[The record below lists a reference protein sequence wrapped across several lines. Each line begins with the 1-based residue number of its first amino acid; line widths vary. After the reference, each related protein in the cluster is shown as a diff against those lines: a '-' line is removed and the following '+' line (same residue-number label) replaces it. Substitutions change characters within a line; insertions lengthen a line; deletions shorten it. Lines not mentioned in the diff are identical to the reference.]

1 MPTGPPAD
9 KSRQTSAGKS
19 FFGRKLYKERP
30 TDERASEGYGGSY
43 DSLAPPGS
51 APGSRSS
58 RYSKRSSIQS
68 VDTHGDPDTSSFP
81 SMSAGGITSM
91 PYDSMPSDTRTPIP
105 IDNYPRPESSSSRL
119 EPSSSSYGKPGG
131 DFHYHHPTWTSSSSA
146 PNAPPNGYNPSHP
159 SSGPRPPPHSSGMT
173 MTSSSSGDRGTRYQ
187 QWGRPG
193 SSAANHSIDSSSNS
207 RTSLDQTSLYSS
219 QSSNTRSS
227 TYFSSSDGSSRTLT
241 PSHSG
246 DRVTMFPGSNSSGRL
261 SSAASTHSSIPA
273 AVPRPDNFL
282 TRPRDDRVVDQL
294 FLELMQKRGWQN
306 LPEQAKRQMLSYP
319 ASKKWTLVH
328 QDRLTELQGEQKR
341 RQNARQT
348 HGHDGLSGLL
358 ERADEEGSPEWYVK
372 KVMDDTITSKQ
383 LASLSVSLRTQ
394 PISWVKA
401 FVEAQ
406 GQVALTNV
414 LQKINRR
421 KASGPVP
428 APPTGDKDL
437 DREYD
442 IAKCLKGLM
451 NNKYGADDALEHQG
465 VLVALVN
472 SLSSPRLNTRKLV
485 SEVLTFLC
493 HWAEGRGHQKVLQAM
508 DKVKH
513 DHNETGRFD
522 AWMRI
527 TEVTIDGRGKMGS
540 LVGASEEYRSGGIG
554 MENALMEYAVSTMIL
569 INMLVDGAE
578 NDLELRC
585 HIRAQFISC
594 GVKRLLTK
602 MEGFQ
607 YEVIDKQIERFRE
620 NEAIDYEDLL
630 QREGSSMKDS
640 VEGEVKDM
648 SDPLQIADAIS
659 TKINGTRSH
668 DYFLSAMQHM
678 LLIRENSGE
687 EGLRMFQLV
696 DAMMSYVAM
705 DRRLP
710 DMDLRQGLNFT
721 VQSLLDRLHTDA
733 EARQVYD
740 EALEARQIAE
750 AAIAERDEMKSQ
762 VEMGAE
768 GLVKKLQKQI
778 DEQAGIIDLQSRQME
793 SLKAEVAEVQRLRAQ
808 ELQRNELETR
818 ELYLMLRDAQDIAA
832 SNARKQAN
840 ASEPGPADPSQLP
853 GIMDRE
859 RLMERLERQLER
871 TKTQFKLEGKVWG
884 QHGPSDRLREL
895 REKMEG
901 DGDESED
908 FVESTRRNLD
918 PSSLGSVY
926 RKRSHVP
933 DVENGPGDLPM
944 SPLDEEEEAVFE
956 KPRLI
961 QYQRPRVNP
970 AQANGLLGE
979 ITSKVPKFDGDE
991 EHVASDAG
999 VAAVPTPVEGAAA
1012 ESTGA
1017 PGIEAASKALPLPP
1031 PPPPPPPPGGAKL
1044 VVPPPPPPP
1053 PPGGAQSTPPL
1064 PPPPPPPPGGN
1075 LAVPPPPPPPGGAKV
1090 AGLPAPAPPPPPG
1103 GKVGFPPPPP
1113 PPPGGGVGLPPPPP
1127 PPGAGGFPPPPPPPS
1142 APLGAGW
1149 RPTYMVQDGMSP
1161 TITGMPSIRPKKKL
1175 KALHWD
1181 KVDTPQVTV
1190 WAAHAPTQQ
1199 EKEQK
1204 YTDLAKKGVLDE
1216 VERLFMAKETKIFGA
1231 GATSKTRKDKKQI
1244 ISNDLSKNFQIA
1256 LSKFSQ
1262 LPVDDVTRMII
1273 HCDKDILDNMVVMDF
1288 LQRDEMCS
1296 IPENVGKLLAPY
1308 SRDWTVPG
1316 AASSEREQDPT
1327 ELTREDQIY
1336 LATAFELNHYWK
1348 ARMRALSLT
1357 RSYEHEY
1364 EDIST
1369 KLQEVVRV
1377 SETLRDSV
1385 SLMNVLGLILD
1396 IGNFMNDANKQ
1407 AQGFKLSSLA
1417 RLGMVKDDKNETT
1430 FADLVERIVRNQYPE
1445 WEGFSEEIS
1454 GVVGLQKVS
1463 VDQLRSD
1470 SIKYISNIKN
1480 VQASLDAGNLSDPK
1494 KFHPQDRVSQ
1504 VVQRSM
1510 KDARRKAEQLQL
1522 YLDAMNKSYD
1532 DIMVFYGEDSADE
1545 NARRDFFAK
1554 LASFLMEW
1562 KKSREKNIGL
1572 EESRK
1577 RTEASLARKRI
1588 NVNLANGA
1596 GTESPNS
1603 PATSGAMDSL
1613 LEKLRAAAPQTKD
1626 VRDRRRRARLKE
1638 RHQIRVA
1645 SGQKVPDFTSLDAGG
1660 EGSEAPADSSA
1671 QTDENGL
1678 LSPPLPDEPTDSSKE
1693 TQVSEGE
1700 DVADRAA
1707 SMLLGLRSN
1716 SDANGERP
1724 RRRRESAEEERRQ
1737 RRLRRRNGGTSVSKD
1752 SADGAASG
1760 LATVKEPASP
1770 TLTDHTGGAEEH
1782 SLLSPQQEEFKLSG
1796 TPEIVVSDQNDDAVP
1811 EKDSQPDGSSS
1822 TLAIE
1827 VSD

>member
-1 MPTGPPAD
+1 
-9 KSRQTSAGKS
+9 
-19 FFGRKLYKERP
+19 
-30 TDERASEGYGGSY
+30 
-43 DSLAPPGS
+43 
-51 APGSRSS
+51 
-58 RYSKRSSIQS
+58 
-68 VDTHGDPDTSSFP
+68 
-81 SMSAGGITSM
+81 
-91 PYDSMPSDTRTPIP
+91 
-105 IDNYPRPESSSSRL
+105 
-119 EPSSSSYGKPGG
+119 
-131 DFHYHHPTWTSSSSA
+131 
-146 PNAPPNGYNPSHP
+146 
-159 SSGPRPPPHSSGMT
+159 
-173 MTSSSSGDRGTRYQ
+173 
-187 QWGRPG
+187 
-193 SSAANHSIDSSSNS
+193 
-207 RTSLDQTSLYSS
+207 
-219 QSSNTRSS
+219 
-227 TYFSSSDGSSRTLT
+227 
-241 PSHSG
+241 
-246 DRVTMFPGSNSSGRL
+246 
-261 SSAASTHSSIPA
+261 
-273 AVPRPDNFL
+273 
-282 TRPRDDRVVDQL
+282 
-294 FLELMQKRGWQN
+294 MQKRGWQN

-341 RQNARQT
+341 RANARQT

-394 PISWVKA
+394 PISWVKT

-406 GQVALTNV
+406 GQIALTNV
-414 LQKINRR
+414 LNKINRR

-428 APPTGDKDL
+428 APPSGDKDL

-493 HWAEGRGHQKVLQAM
+493 HWAEGQGHQKVLQSM
-508 DKVKH
+508 DKVKN
-513 DHNETGRFD
+513 DHSETGRFD

-527 TEVTIDGRGKMGS
+527 VEVTIDGRGKMGS

-554 MENALMEYAVSTMIL
+554 MENLLMEYAVSTMIL

-578 NDLELRC
+578 TDLQLRC

-630 QREGSSMKDS
+630 QRENSSMKDS

-648 SDPLQIADAIS
+648 SDPLQIADAIA
-659 TKINGTRSH
+659 TRINGTRAH

-678 LLIRENSGE
+678 LLIRENGGE

-710 DMDLRQGLNFT
+710 DLDLRQGLGFT

-733 EARQVYD
+733 EARRVYD

-762 VEMGAE
+762 VELGAD

-778 DEQAGIIDLQSRQME
+778 EEQAGIIELQTRTNE
-793 SLKAEVAEVQRLRAQ
+793 SFKAEVAEVQRLRAQ

-832 SNARKQAN
+832 SNARKN
-840 ASEPGPADPSQLP
+840 AAPDSDPTQLP

-895 REKMEG
+895 RERMEG
-901 DGDESED
+901 EADDDSSEE
-908 FVESTRRNLD
+908 FAEETRRNIGTNN
-918 PSSLGSVY
+918 LGSVY

-933 DVENGPGDLPM
+933 EMDQGLDDDQGMETMDE
-944 SPLDEEEEAVFE
+944 DEEVFYE
-956 KPRLI
+956 KPRMVDL
-961 QYQRPRVNP
+961 RPRMNP
-970 AQANGLLGE
+970 AQATGLLGE
-979 ITSKVPKFDGDE
+979 LASKVPKYDE
-991 EHVASDAG
+991 GPEGSGTAPEPA
-999 VAAVPTPVEGAAA
+999 EGAAA
-1012 ESTGA
+1012 EDQPNGEA
-1017 PGIEAASKALPLPP
+1017 VAREAAAKIAM
-1031 PPPPPPPPGGAKL
+1031 PPPPPPPPGGAKI
-1044 VVPPPPPPP
+1044 VPPPPP
-1053 PPGGAQSTPPL
+1053 PPGGL
-1064 PPPPPPPPGGN
+1064 V
-1075 LAVPPPPPPPGGAKV
+1075 VPPPPPPPGGAKV
-1090 AGLPAPAPPPPPG
+1090 PPPPPPPGGAKIPAPPPPPG
-1103 GKVGFPPPPP
+1103 GAKVS
-1113 PPPGGGVGLPPPPP
+1113 GLPPPPP
-1127 PPGAGGFPPPPPPPS
+1127 PPGGKAGVPPPPPPPGGSVGAPPPPPAPGAKGGFAPPPPPPPS

-1149 RPTYMVQDGMSP
+1149 RPNYMVDDAISS
-1161 TITGMPSIRPKKKL
+1161 TTHMPSIRPKKKL

-1190 WAAHAPTQQ
+1190 WAGHAPTQQ

-1216 VERLFMAKETKIFGA
+1216 VERLFMAKEHKIFGA
-1231 GATSKTRKDKKQI
+1231 STAAKQRKDKKQI

-1262 LPVDDVTRMII
+1262 FPAEDVVRMII
-1273 HCDKDILDNMVVMDF
+1273 HCDREILDNMVVMDF
-1288 LQRDEMCS
+1288 LQRDEMCA
-1296 IPENVGKLLAPY
+1296 IPENVGKLMAPY

-1316 AASSEREQDPT
+1316 AASSEREQDPS

-1336 LATAFELNHYWK
+1336 LSTAFELNHYWK
-1348 ARMRALSLT
+1348 ARMRALALT
-1357 RSYEHEY
+1357 RSFEHEY
-1364 EDIST
+1364 EYISSR
-1369 KLQEVVRV
+1369 LQEVVKV
-1377 SETLRDSV
+1377 SESLRDSV

-1445 WEGFSEEIS
+1445 WEGFSDEIG
-1454 GVVGLQKVS
+1454 GVIGLQKIN

-1470 SIKYISNIKN
+1470 STKYISNVKN

-1504 VVQRSM
+1504 IVQRSM

-1522 YLDAMNKSYD
+1522 YLDEMVKSYD
-1532 DIMVFYGEDSADE
+1532 EIMMFYGEDNTDE

-1554 LASFLMEW
+1554 LSSFLVEW

-1577 RTEASLARKRI
+1577 RTEASLARKRV

-1596 GTESPNS
+1596 APETVIS
-1603 PATSGAMDSL
+1603 PASSGAMDSL
-1613 LEKLRAAAPQTKD
+1613 LEKLRAAAPQAKD
-1626 VRDRRRRARLKE
+1626 QRDRRRRARLKE
-1638 RHQIRVA
+1638 RHQVRVT
-1645 SGQKVPDFTSLDAGG
+1645 SGQKPPEADG
-1660 EGSEAPADSSA
+1660 EEGEEGADKPADGDA
-1671 QTDENGL
+1671 KTDENGL
-1678 LSPPLPDEPTDSSKE
+1678 LSPPLPEEGGEAKD
-1693 TQVSEGE
+1693 VSEGE

-1716 SDANGERP
+1716 SDAGGGDRA
-1724 RRRRESAEEERRQ
+1724 RRRRESADEERRN
-1737 RRLRRRNGGTSVSKD
+1737 RRMRRRNGASGSKD
-1752 SADGAASG
+1752 SADGG
-1760 LATVKEPASP
+1760 LPAVQEPQSP
-1770 TLTDHTGGAEEH
+1770 SQADTISTENALP
-1782 SLLSPQQEEFKLSG
+1782 SPPQEESLPSE
-1796 TPEIVVSDQNDDAVP
+1796 PPSIVVSEQTDALEP
-1811 EKDSQPDGSSS
+1811 EAGSSPNQP
-1822 TLAIE
+1822 IE
-1827 VSD
+1827 LSD

>member
-1 MPTGPPAD
+1 MPANAD

-19 FFGRKLYKERP
+19 FFGRKLYKDKAPDDRY
-30 TDERASEGYGGSY
+30 DGYGGSY

-51 APGSRSS
+51 AAGSRSS

-68 VDTHGDPDTSSFP
+68 VDMTHDIDPSSLAP
-81 SMSAGGITSM
+81 TAGVITSI
-91 PYDSMPSDTRTPIP
+91 PFESLPSDTRTPIP
-105 IDNYPRPESSSSRL
+105 IDNMARPESRQ
-119 EPSSSSYGKPGG
+119 EPSPNHIGITGG
-131 DFHYHHPTWTSSSSA
+131 DYHQYPVWTSTSA
-146 PNAPPNGYNPSHP
+146 PNGSASHP
-159 SSGPRPPPHSSGMT
+159 SGPRPPPHASNTT
-173 MTSSSSGDRGTRYQ
+173 MTSSTSGDRGTRYQ

-193 SSAANHSIDSSSNS
+193 SSSASANNGMGHNSSIDSSSNS
-207 RTSLDQTSLYSS
+207 RTSLDQASLYSS
-219 QSSNTRSS
+219 HSSNTRGSN
-227 TYFSSSDGSSRTLT
+227 YFSTSDGSGRTLT
-241 PSHSG
+241 TSHSS
-246 DRVTMFPGSNSSGRL
+246 DRSTLFPSGSAGRL
-261 SSAASTHSSIPA
+261 SNAQSASQNIPA
-273 AVPRPDNFL
+273 AVPRPPDQYL
-282 TRPRDDRVVDQL
+282 TRPRDDRIVDQL
-294 FLELMQKRGWQN
+294 FLELMNKRGWQN

-372 KVMDDTITSKQ
+372 KVMDDSITSKQ

-394 PISWVKA
+394 PISWVKT

-421 KASGPVP
+421 KTSGPVP

-451 NNKYGADDALEHQG
+451 NNKYGADDALVHQG
-465 VLVALVN
+465 VLTALVS

-485 SEVLTFLC
+485 SEVLTFLS
-493 HWAEGRGHQKVLQAM
+493 HWADGEGHQKVIQAM

-527 TEVTIDGRGKMGS
+527 VEVTIDGRGKMGS

-554 MENALMEYAVSTMIL
+554 MENLLMEYAVSTMML

-578 NDLELRC
+578 NDLQLRC
-585 HIRAQFISC
+585 HIRAQFTSC
-594 GVKRLLTK
+594 GIVRLLTK

-607 YEVIDKQIERFRE
+607 YEAIDKQIERFRD

-648 SDPLQIADAIS
+648 SDPLQIADAIA

-710 DMDLRQGLNFT
+710 DLDLRQGLNFT

-733 EARQVYD
+733 EARRVYD
-740 EALEARQIAE
+740 ESLEARQIAE
-750 AAIAERDEMKSQ
+750 AAIAERDEMKAQ
-762 VEMGAE
+762 VELGAD

-778 DEQAGIIDLQSRQME
+778 EEQAGIIELQTRQNETM
-793 SLKAEVAEVQRLRAQ
+793 KAEVGEVQRLRAQ

-832 SNARKQAN
+832 SNARKLNQAG
-840 ASEPGPADPSQLP
+840 EGDPSQMP

-884 QHGPSDRLREL
+884 QFENGPSDRLREL
-895 REKMEG
+895 REQM
-901 DGDESED
+901 DDHRDNSEE
-908 FVESTRRNLD
+908 FAEQTRRTMD
-918 PSSLGSVY
+918 SSSFGSVY

-933 DVENGPGDLPM
+933 EMDQFPDGAVPTIAEGDETAPDQSYGM
-944 SPLDEEEEAVFE
+944 MGFQR
-956 KPRLI
+956 RL
-961 QYQRPRVNP
+961 NP
-970 AQANGLLGE
+970 VQANGLLGE
-979 ITSKVPKFDGDE
+979 LALKVPKYDE
-991 EHVASDAG
+991 GPEATGTADITADD
-999 VAAVPTPVEGAAA
+999 AAA
-1012 ESTGA
+1012 GDITPTEAPRSEVKAESDKLA
-1017 PGIEAASKALPLPP
+1017 MP

-1044 VVPPPPPPP
+1044 AIPPPPPPPPPGGIAVPPPPPPP
-1053 PPGGAQSTPPL
+1053 PPGGSTGIP
-1064 PPPPPPPPGGN
+1064 
-1075 LAVPPPPPPPGGAKV
+1075 VPPPPPPPGGAKIGV
-1090 AGLPAPAPPPPPG
+1090 PPPPPPG
-1103 GKVGFPPPPP
+1103 GISPGGISVAPPPPPPGGIIRGPPPP
-1113 PPPGGGVGLPPPPP
+1113 PPPGGAGVGPPPPP
-1127 PPGAGGFPPPPPPPS
+1127 PAPGANGFAPPPPPPPS

-1149 RPTYMVQDGMSP
+1149 RPNYMAGDSVPGTTHLP
-1161 TITGMPSIRPKKKL
+1161 FIRPKKKL

-1190 WAAHAPTQQ
+1190 WAGHAPTA
-1199 EKEQK
+1199 EDKESK

-1231 GATSKTRKDKKQI
+1231 STAAKKRNEKKQI

-1262 LPVDDVTRMII
+1262 FPPEDVVRMII
-1273 HCDKDILDNMVVMDF
+1273 HCDREMLDNMVVMDF
-1288 LQRDEMCS
+1288 LQREEMCN
-1296 IPENVGKLLAPY
+1296 IPENVSKLMAPY

-1316 AASSEREQDPT
+1316 ATDSEREQDPA

-1336 LATAFELNHYWK
+1336 LATSFELNHYWK
-1348 ARMRALSLT
+1348 ARMRALALT
-1357 RSYEHEY
+1357 RSFEHEY

-1369 KLQEVVRV
+1369 KLQDVVTA
-1377 SETLRDSV
+1377 SESLRDSV
-1385 SLMNVLGLILD
+1385 ALMNVLGLILD

-1445 WEGFSEEIS
+1445 WESFYEEIN

-1463 VDQLRSD
+1463 VDQLCTD
-1470 SIKYISNIKN
+1470 AKKYISNIKN
-1480 VQASLDAGNLSDPK
+1480 VQSSLDAGNLSDPK

-1510 KDARRKAEQLQL
+1510 KDARRKAEQMQL
-1522 YLDAMNKSYD
+1522 YLDEMVKSYD
-1532 DIMVFYGEDSADE
+1532 DIMVFYGEDNTDE

-1554 LASFLMEW
+1554 LASFLLEW

-1588 NVNLANGA
+1588 NVNLANSA
-1596 GTESPNS
+1596 ASAEIPTS

-1613 LEKLRAAAPQTKD
+1613 LEKLRAAAPQAKD
-1626 VRDRRRRARLKE
+1626 QRDRRRRARLKE
-1638 RHQIRVA
+1638 RHQATRLRI
-1645 SGQKVPDFTSLDAGG
+1645 
-1660 EGSEAPADSSA
+1660 
-1671 QTDENGL
+1671 
-1678 LSPPLPDEPTDSSKE
+1678 SPPM
-1693 TQVSEGE
+1693 V
-1700 DVADRAA
+1700 
-1707 SMLLGLRSN
+1707 N
-1716 SDANGERP
+1716 P
-1724 RRRRESAEEERRQ
+1724 RMMI
-1737 RRLRRRNGGTSVSKD
+1737 
-1752 SADGAASG
+1752 
-1760 LATVKEPASP
+1760 TVC
-1770 TLTDHTGGAEEH
+1770 
-1782 SLLSPQQEEFKLSG
+1782 
-1796 TPEIVVSDQNDDAVP
+1796 
-1811 EKDSQPDGSSS
+1811 
-1822 TLAIE
+1822 
-1827 VSD
+1827 

>member
-1 MPTGPPAD
+1 MTHDMDPASIAPT
-9 KSRQTSAGKS
+9 AG
-19 FFGRKLYKERP
+19 
-30 TDERASEGYGGSY
+30 
-43 DSLAPPGS
+43 
-51 APGSRSS
+51 
-58 RYSKRSSIQS
+58 
-68 VDTHGDPDTSSFP
+68 V
-81 SMSAGGITSM
+81 ITSI
-91 PYDSMPSDTRTPIP
+91 PFESLPADTRTPIP
-105 IDNYPRPESSSSRL
+105 IDSMSRPDSSRHEPSPNHLGKTGADFHQYPTWSGSSSSV
-119 EPSSSSYGKPGG
+119 
-131 DFHYHHPTWTSSSSA
+131 
-146 PNAPPNGYNPSHP
+146 PNGSGSHP
-159 SSGPRPPPHSSGMT
+159 SGPRPPPHASNMT
-173 MTSSSSGDRGTRYQ
+173 MTSSASGDRGARYQ

-193 SSAANHSIDSSSNS
+193 SSAANTGFSQNSSIDSSSNS
-207 RTSLDQTSLYSS
+207 RTSIDQASLYSS
-219 QSSNTRSS
+219 HSSNTRGSN
-227 TYFSSSDGSSRTLT
+227 YFSSDGSARTLT
-241 PSHSG
+241 TSHSG
-246 DRVTMFPGSNSSGRL
+246 DRNTIFPSGSSGRL
-261 SSAASTHSSIPA
+261 SSSVSQHSIPA
-273 AVPRPDNFL
+273 AVPRPQDNYL
-282 TRPRDDRVVDQL
+282 TRPRDDRMVDQL
-294 FLELMQKRGWQN
+294 FLDLMQKRGWQN

-414 LQKINRR
+414 LLKINRR
-421 KASGPVP
+421 KTSGPVP

-465 VLVALVN
+465 VLVALVT
-472 SLSSPRLNTRKLV
+472 SLASPRLNTRKLV

-493 HWAEGRGHQKVLQAM
+493 HWAAGQGHQKVLQAM
-508 DKVKH
+508 DKVKN

-527 TEVTIDGRGKMGS
+527 VEVTIDGRGKMGS

-554 MENALMEYAVSTMIL
+554 MENLLMEYAVSTMIL

-578 NDLELRC
+578 NDLQLRC
-585 HIRAQFISC
+585 HIRAQFTSC

-607 YEVIDKQIERFRE
+607 YELIDKQIERFRD

-648 SDPLQIADAIS
+648 NDPLQIADAIG
-659 TKINGTRSH
+659 TRINGTRAH
-668 DYFLSAMQHM
+668 DYFLSALQHM
-678 LLIRENSGE
+678 LLIRENGGE
-687 EGLRMFQLV
+687 ESLRMFQLV

-710 DMDLRQGLNFT
+710 DLDLRQGLNFT

-733 EARQVYD
+733 EARRVYD
-740 EALEARQIAE
+740 ESLEARQIAE
-750 AAIAERDEMKSQ
+750 AAIAERDEMKAQ
-762 VEMGAE
+762 VELGAE

-778 DEQAGIIDLQSRQME
+778 DEQVGIIELQGRQNE
-793 SLKAEVAEVQRLRAQ
+793 SLKAEVGEVQRLRAQ

-832 SNARKQAN
+832 SNARKI
-840 ASEPGPADPSQLP
+840 ASNDAEPSDAAQMP

-895 REKMEG
+895 REKMDG
-901 DGDESED
+901 DGESGDEFAEQ
-908 FVESTRRNLD
+908 TRRNLD
-918 PSSLGSVY
+918 PTSLGSVY

-933 DVENGPGDLPM
+933 EMESMEGGMPPTVDESDEA
-944 SPLDEEEEAVFE
+944 LDD
-956 KPRLI
+956 KPQAMEIQKRRL
-961 QYQRPRVNP
+961 NP
-970 AQANGLLGE
+970 AQATGLLGE
-979 ITSKVPKFDGDE
+979 LASKVPRYGDE
-991 EHVASDAG
+991 QAPSVTAIEIPEQDASVAEDITPTAEDRPTPPETKTAADQQ
-999 VAAVPTPVEGAAA
+999 VMPPPPPPQPLLAVPTAKGV
-1012 ESTGA
+1012 
-1017 PGIEAASKALPLPP
+1017 PGMP
-1031 PPPPPPPPGGAKL
+1031 PPPPPPPPGGAR
-1044 VVPPPPPPP
+1044 
-1053 PPGGAQSTPPL
+1053 T
-1064 PPPPPPPPGGN
+1064 
-1075 LAVPPPPPPPGGAKV
+1075 
-1090 AGLPAPAPPPPPG
+1090 
-1103 GKVGFPPPPP
+1103 GFPPPPP
-1113 PPPGGGVGLPPPPP
+1113 PPGPPGGIGAPPPPP
-1127 PPGAGGFPPPPPPPS
+1127 PVPGASGFAPPPPPPPS

-1149 RPTYMVQDGMSP
+1149 RPTYMVQDGVPGS
-1161 TITGMPSIRPKKKL
+1161 THMPFIRPKKKL

-1190 WAAHAPTQQ
+1190 WAGHAPTTE
-1199 EKEQK
+1199 EKEEK
-1204 YTDLAKKGVLDE
+1204 YTDLAKRGVLDE
-1216 VERLFMAKETKIFGA
+1216 VERLFMAKETKIFG
-1231 GATSKTRKDKKQI
+1231 TSNAAKQRKDKKQI

-1262 LPVDDVTRMII
+1262 FPPDDVVRMII
-1273 HCDKDILDNMVVMDF
+1273 HCDRDILDNMVVMDF
-1288 LQRDEMCS
+1288 LQREEMCS
-1296 IPENVGKLLAPY
+1296 IPENVAKLMAPY

-1316 AASSEREQDPT
+1316 AASSEREQDPS

-1336 LATAFELNHYWK
+1336 LSTSYELNHYWK
-1348 ARMRALSLT
+1348 ARMRALALT
-1357 RSYEHEY
+1357 RSYELEY
-1364 EDIST
+1364 EQMSS
-1369 KLQEVVRV
+1369 KLQEVVKV
-1377 SETLRDSV
+1377 SESLRDSV

-1445 WEGFSEEIS
+1445 WEVFADEIG

-1463 VDQLRSD
+1463 VDQLCTD
-1470 SIKYISNIKN
+1470 AKKYISNIKN
-1480 VQASLDAGNLSDPK
+1480 VQSSLDAGNLSDPK

-1522 YLDAMNKSYD
+1522 YLDEMTKSYD
-1532 DIMVFYGEDSADE
+1532 DIMVFYGEDNADE

-1554 LASFLMEW
+1554 LASFLLEW

-1596 GTESPNS
+1596 TKDEPQNS

-1613 LEKLRAAAPQTKD
+1613 LEKLRAAAPQAKD
-1626 VRDRRRRARLKE
+1626 QRDRRRRARLKE
-1638 RHQIRVA
+1638 RHQVRVA
-1645 SGQKVPDFTSLDAGG
+1645 SGQKVPDMGGDEDNEDAVDGD
-1660 EGSEAPADSSA
+1660 AK
-1671 QTDENGL
+1671 TDENGL
-1678 LSPPLPDEPTDSSKE
+1678 LSPPIAEEDEGSKE
-1693 TQVSEGE
+1693 TQISEGE

-1716 SDANGERP
+1716 SDANGERL
-1724 RRRRESAEEERRQ
+1724 RRRRESADEERRN
-1737 RRLRRRNGGTSVSKD
+1737 RRARRRNGATGSKD
-1752 SADGAASG
+1752 GNEGFGLPAVQEPMSPSRTDSVGAD
-1760 LATVKEPASP
+1760 
-1770 TLTDHTGGAEEH
+1770 DHT
-1782 SLLSPQQEEFKLSG
+1782 LPSPPQEEAESQ
-1796 TPEIVVSDQNDDAVP
+1796 PSAPPSIVVSEQHDDQSH
-1811 EKDSQPDGSSS
+1811 EHSTDGTSASHP
-1822 TLAIE
+1822 IE
-1827 VSD
+1827 LSD

>member
-1 MPTGPPAD
+1 MPANAD

-19 FFGRKLYKERP
+19 FFGRKLYKDKGPDDRY
-30 TDERASEGYGGSY
+30 DGYGGSY

-51 APGSRSS
+51 AAGSRSS

-68 VDTHGDPDTSSFP
+68 VDMTHDLDPSIISST
-81 SMSAGGITSM
+81 AGVITSI
-91 PYDSMPSDTRTPIP
+91 PFESLPSDTRTPIP
-105 IDNYPRPESSSSRL
+105 IDNTARPESRQ
-119 EPSSSSYGKPGG
+119 EPSPNHIGKTGG
-131 DFHYHHPTWTSSSSA
+131 DYHQYPVWASTSA
-146 PNAPPNGYNPSHP
+146 PNGSSSHP
-159 SSGPRPPPHSSGMT
+159 SGPRPPPHGSNTT
-173 MTSSSSGDRGTRYQ
+173 MTSSASGDRGARYQ

-193 SSAANHSIDSSSNS
+193 SSNANNGMGHNSSIDSSSNS
-207 RTSLDQTSLYSS
+207 RTSLDQASLYSS
-219 QSSNTRSS
+219 HSSNTRGS
-227 TYFSSSDGSSRTLT
+227 TYFSNSDGSGRTLT
-241 PSHSG
+241 PSHSS
-246 DRVTMFPGSNSSGRL
+246 DRNAIAPSGSAGRL
-261 SSAASTHSSIPA
+261 SNAQSAWQASQASQNIPA
-273 AVPRPDNFL
+273 AVPRPSDQYL
-282 TRPRDDRVVDQL
+282 TRPRDDRIVDQL
-294 FLELMQKRGWQN
+294 FLELMNKRGWQN

-451 NNKYGADDALEHQG
+451 NNKYGADDALVHQG
-465 VLVALVN
+465 VLVALVS

-485 SEVLTFLC
+485 SEVLTFLS
-493 HWAEGRGHQKVLQAM
+493 HWADGEGHQKVLQAM

-527 TEVTIDGRGKMGS
+527 VEVTIDGRGKMGS

-554 MENALMEYAVSTMIL
+554 MENLLMEYAVSTMML

-578 NDLELRC
+578 TDLQLRC
-585 HIRAQFISC
+585 HIRAQFTSC
-594 GVKRLLTK
+594 GIVRLLTK

-607 YEVIDKQIERFRE
+607 YEAIDKQIERFRE

-648 SDPLQIADAIS
+648 SDPLQIADAIA

-687 EGLRMFQLV
+687 EGMRMFQLV

-710 DMDLRQGLNFT
+710 DLDLRQGLNFT

-733 EARQVYD
+733 EARRVYD
-740 EALEARQIAE
+740 ESLEARQIAE
-750 AAIAERDEMKSQ
+750 AAIAERDEMRAQ
-762 VEMGAE
+762 VELGAD

-778 DEQAGIIDLQSRQME
+778 EEQTSIIELQTRQNE
-793 SLKAEVAEVQRLRAQ
+793 SMKAEVGEIQRLRAQ

-832 SNARKQAN
+832 ANARKLNQTG
-840 ASEPGPADPSQLP
+840 EADPSQMP

-884 QHGPSDRLREL
+884 QLEHGPSDRLREL
-895 REKMEG
+895 RERM
-901 DGDESED
+901 DGNTDASEE
-908 FVESTRRNLD
+908 FAEQTRRTMD
-918 PSSLGSVY
+918 SGSLGSVY

-933 DVENGPGDLPM
+933 EMDQYPDGAVPTIVEEGD
-944 SPLDEEEEAVFE
+944 EAAHDQSRGTIGFQR
-956 KPRLI
+956 RL
-961 QYQRPRVNP
+961 NP
-970 AQANGLLGE
+970 AQATGLLGE
-979 ITSKVPKFDGDE
+979 LALKVPKYDE
-991 EHVASDAG
+991 D
-999 VAAVPTPVEGAAA
+999 PEGTGTADIEDAAA
-1012 ESTGA
+1012 GDITPTEAPKAEDKAESDK
-1017 PGIEAASKALPLPP
+1017 KAMPP
-1031 PPPPPPPPGGAKL
+1031 PPPPPPPPGGAAIAI
-1044 VVPPPPPPP
+1044 PPPPP
-1053 PPGGAQSTPPL
+1053 PPGGSPI
-1064 PPPPPPPPGGN
+1064 
-1075 LAVPPPPPPPGGAKV
+1075 PPPPPPGGAKGISV
-1090 AGLPAPAPPPPPG
+1090 
-1103 GKVGFPPPPP
+1103 PPP
-1113 PPPGGGVGLPPPPP
+1113 PPPGEVHPAFLLHLLRGVSLDFLLPLPQEGPFVDPLLHLLQEGLSVDHRRLPPA
-1127 PPGAGGFPPPPPPPS
+1127 PGAKGFAPPPPPPPS

-1149 RPTYMVQDGMSP
+1149 RPNYMAGDSVPG
-1161 TITGMPSIRPKKKL
+1161 TTHMPFIRPKKKL

-1190 WAAHAPTQQ
+1190 WAGHAPTA
-1199 EKEQK
+1199 EDKEEK

-1231 GATSKTRKDKKQI
+1231 STAAKKRKDKKQI

-1262 LPVDDVTRMII
+1262 FPPDDVVRMII

-1288 LQRDEMCS
+1288 LQREEMCS
-1296 IPENVGKLLAPY
+1296 IPENVSKLMAPY

-1316 AASSEREQDPT
+1316 ATSSEREQDPT

-1336 LATAFELNHYWK
+1336 LATSYELNHYWK
-1348 ARMRALSLT
+1348 ARMRALALT
-1357 RSYEHEY
+1357 RSFEHEY
-1364 EDIST
+1364 EYISSR
-1369 KLQEVVRV
+1369 LQDVVNA
-1377 SETLRDSV
+1377 SESLRDSV
-1385 SLMNVLGLILD
+1385 ALMNVLGLILD

-1445 WEGFSEEIS
+1445 WESFFEEIS
-1454 GVVGLQKVS
+1454 GVVGLQKIS
-1463 VDQLRSD
+1463 VDQLCTD
-1470 SIKYISNIKN
+1470 AKKYISNIKN
-1480 VQASLDAGNLSDPK
+1480 VQSSLDAGNLSDPK

-1510 KDARRKAEQLQL
+1510 KDARRKAEQMQI
-1522 YLDAMNKSYD
+1522 YLDEMVKSYD
-1532 DIMVFYGEDSADE
+1532 DIMVFYGEDNTDE

-1554 LASFLMEW
+1554 LASFLLEW

-1572 EESRK
+1572 EEARK

-1596 GTESPNS
+1596 APAEIPNS

-1613 LEKLRAAAPQTKD
+1613 LEKLRAAAPQAKD
-1626 VRDRRRRARLKE
+1626 QRDRRRRARLKE
-1638 RHQIRVA
+1638 RHQVRVA
-1645 SGQKVPDFTSLDAGG
+1645 SGQHPPSASGADEGDASPDQ
-1660 EGSEAPADSSA
+1660 PADGEA
-1671 QTDENGL
+1671 KTDENGL
-1678 LSPPLPDEPTDSSKE
+1678 LSPPVVEGEEGAKDA
-1693 TQVSEGE
+1693 QVSEGE

-1707 SMLLGLRSN
+1707 SMLMGLRSN
-1716 SDANGERP
+1716 SDASGERQ
-1724 RRRRESAEEERRQ
+1724 RRRRESADEERRN
-1737 RRLRRRNGGTSVSKD
+1737 RRMRRRNGATTGSKD
-1752 SADGAASG
+1752 SADSG
-1760 LATVKEPASP
+1760 LPPVPEPSSP
-1770 TLTDHTGGAEEH
+1770 SQTDSIGPEDPLPSPPAEPP
-1782 SLLSPQQEEFKLSG
+1782 S
-1796 TPEIVVSDQNDDAVP
+1796 IVVSEQHEPSSP
-1811 EKDSQPDGSSS
+1811 EPHDGSPEHP
-1822 TLAIE
+1822 IE
-1827 VSD
+1827 LSD